1 MADATLGSR
10 VVFQAR
16 AIELGM
22 SQDAVVK
29 AILEGIGTMGGF
41 GFSTK
46 FSPGFIRPYEASLK
60 GLTRLYNRPSWA
72 IEMAFEKN
80 RPGKRSTP

>member
-1 MADATLGSR
+1 MLSST

-16 AIELGM
+16 ALELGM
-22 SQDAVVK
+22 AQIAIDK

-46 FSPGFIRPYEASLK
+46 FSPGFNWPTK
-60 GLTRLYNRPSWA
+60 GLTRPYAKALMGLK
-72 IEMAFEKN
+72 E
-80 RPGKRSTP
+80 